1 MFVPRLVVLLF
12 TGLLVSLCSVVVDA
26 QQSFSVQ
33 DRDAN
38 LKRKNKVPWLLTSA
52 NLFQEQPALLPRA
65 NFTPRIQT
73 PTQAN
78 QFVSDFFSTY
88 RVGKSV
94 LTSVPALQKSSNV
107 DVVLGI
113 ESKVRG
119 TTDSGAILGKSPA
132 AIGVGVQRR
141 TPIYSDPRIR
151 GGRVGRLAASGSY
164 WVPARIDLDTM
175 LSKLDSSQ
183 IADIAVIK
191 GPYTAQHG
199 PGFSFMEIELA
210 GAPRYDE
217 LTNREGSTRTEYLSN
232 GEQWHGRQTFV
243 GGDQDWG
250 YRFGYSHRTGND
262 YVAGDGTKI
271 PASYN
276 SRTFDFTYGRDLTD
290 ESSFEFT
297 YLRLDQT
304 DVEFPG
310 MAFDMDYLVTD
321 AFELTYLATDHG
333 WSDGLELDLW
343 LNDTRFRGN
352 SDSPHKLTQFP
363 MLGLFNYQG
372 ITNVESV
379 SQGLKLASEWKRNES
394 KDVTAGFDLRHVRQQ
409 LDEIAS
415 GRIGF
420 NVFQDANSPIPKS
433 ESMNPGFFLEQ
444 VHRKSDDITV
454 RSGGRID
461 FVDAG
466 VLEDPTNLQQLG
478 LQSPQSSLADILG
491 TDEFDQSFTLLMGY
505 VTAQQQIDDERTL
518 DLSFGYAERAPSLTE
533 MYAAEP
539 FMFLLQNGMNTV
551 TGDPLLKKERR
562 MQFDI
567 GMTLDRDRV
576 RGKVNTFFAWVNDY
590 ITFENVG
597 VFNGPPNGE
606 IEQVDLKYV
615 NTDLAYLSGIEF
627 YGEYDWKENVT
638 FFGNLSYTHGED
650 RTRNGNFATDPASG
664 GNPSE
669 QVAGLPR
676 GNFSGVTG
684 NAIEALPSILPL
696 ESVLGIRFHSGGE
709 LPKWGLELSS
719 RIVDSQNR
727 VAQSLLESSSSGFTT
742 FDLNAFYRH
751 RDNLTFWFGA
761 YNFTDR
767 HYREHLDFRSPSGSS
782 MYQPGATFFT
792 SLELTY

>member
-1 MFVPRLVVLLF
+1 MFVPRFVRQLLICLYF
-12 TGLLVSLCSVVVDA
+12 GIFSCSVNAQQHFRVVD
-26 QQSFSVQ
+26 QEQ
-33 DRDAN
+33 DQAVN
-38 LKRKNKVPWLLTSA
+38 GPWLLTSA
-52 NLFQEQPALLPRA
+52 NLFQEQPPLVPRA

-73 PTQAN
+73 PNQAN

-119 TTDSGAILGKSPA
+119 ATDSGAILGKSPA
-132 AIGVGVQRR
+132 AVGVGVQRR

-210 GAPRYDE
+210 GAPRYEE

-271 PASYN
+271 PSSYN

-343 LNDTRFRGN
+343 HNDTRFHGN
-352 SDSPHKLTQFP
+352 SDSPHKLAQFP

-372 ITNVESV
+372 VTNVESI
-379 SQGLKLASEWKRNES
+379 SQGLKIGSEWKRTEA

-420 NVFQDANSPIPKS
+420 NFFQDANSPIPKS
-433 ESMNPGFFLEQ
+433 ESINPGFFLEQ
-444 VHRKSDDITV
+444 VHRKTDDITV

-466 VLEDPTNLQQLG
+466 ILEDPASLQQLG
-478 LQSPQSSLADILG
+478 LQTPQSSLADILG
-491 TDEFDQSFTLLMGY
+491 TDEFNQSFTLFMGY
-505 VTAQQQIDDERTL
+505 LSRNTRLMKNVCSTYHL
-518 DLSFGYAERAPSLTE
+518 DTPNEHRRSPKC
-533 MYAAEP
+533 M
-539 FMFLLQNGMNTV
+539 
-551 TGDPLLKKERR
+551 PL
-562 MQFDI
+562 
-567 GMTLDRDRV
+567 
-576 RGKVNTFFAWVNDY
+576 
-590 ITFENVG
+590 
-597 VFNGPPNGE
+597 
-606 IEQVDLKYV
+606 
-615 NTDLAYLSGIEF
+615 
-627 YGEYDWKENVT
+627 
-638 FFGNLSYTHGED
+638 
-650 RTRNGNFATDPASG
+650 
-664 GNPSE
+664 
-669 QVAGLPR
+669 
-676 GNFSGVTG
+676 
-684 NAIEALPSILPL
+684 
-696 ESVLGIRFHSGGE
+696 
-709 LPKWGLELSS
+709 
-719 RIVDSQNR
+719 
-727 VAQSLLESSSSGFTT
+727 SLLC
-742 FDLNAFYRH
+742 FYCR
-751 RDNLTFWFGA
+751 TA
-761 YNFTDR
+761 
-767 HYREHLDFRSPSGSS
+767 
-782 MYQPGATFFT
+782 
-792 SLELTY
+792 

>member
-1 MFVPRLVVLLF
+1 MFVPRFVSQLF
-12 TGLLVSLCSVVVDA
+12 ICLSFGMFSVSLNAQQHFRVVD
-26 QQSFSVQ
+26 QEQ
-33 DRDAN
+33 DQAVN
-38 LKRKNKVPWLLTSA
+38 GPWLLTSA
-52 NLFQEQPALLPRA
+52 NLFQEQPPLVPRA

-73 PTQAN
+73 PNQAN

-119 TTDSGAILGKSPA
+119 ATDSGAILGKSPA
-132 AIGVGVQRR
+132 AVGVGVQRR

-210 GAPRYDE
+210 GAPRYEE

-271 PASYN
+271 PSSYN

-343 LNDTRFRGN
+343 HNDTRFRGN
-352 SDSPHKLTQFP
+352 SDSPHKLAQFP

-372 ITNVESV
+372 VTNVESI
-379 SQGLKLASEWKRNES
+379 SQGLKIGSEWKRTEA

-420 NVFQDANSPIPKS
+420 NFFQDANSPIPKS
-433 ESMNPGFFLEQ
+433 ESINPGFFLEQ
-444 VHRKSDDITV
+444 VHRKTDDITV

-466 VLEDPTNLQQLG
+466 ILEDPASLQQLG
-478 LQSPQSSLADILG
+478 LQTPQSSLADILG
-491 TDEFDQSFTLLMGY
+491 TDEFNQSFTLFMGY
-505 VTAQQQIDDERTL
+505 LSAQHQIDEERML

-551 TGDPLLKKERR
+551 TGDPRLKKERR
-562 MQFDI
+562 LQFDI
-567 GMTLDRDRV
+567 GMTLERERM

-615 NTDLAYLSGIEF
+615 NTDLAYLSGIEL
-627 YGEYDWKENVT
+627 YGEFDWKENVT
-638 FFGNLSYTHGED
+638 LFGNLSYTHGED
-650 RTRNGNFATDPASG
+650 RTRNGSFATDPASG

-669 QVAGLPR
+669 QVAGLSR
-676 GNFSGVTG
+676 GHFSGIAG
-684 NAIEALPSILPL
+684 DNIEALPSILPL
-696 ESVLGIRFHSGGE
+696 ESVIGIRLHSGGD
-709 LPKWGLELSS
+709 LPKWGFEISS
-719 RIVDSQNR
+719 RIVDAQNR
-727 VAQSLLESSSSGFTT
+727 VAHSLLESTSSGFTT

-761 YNFTDR
+761 YNFTNR

-782 MYQPGATFFT
+782 VFQPGASFF
-792 SLELTY
+792 SSFELTY

>member
-1 MFVPRLVVLLF
+1 MFVPRLVGLLF
-12 TGLLVSLCSVVVDA
+12 TCLSFCLFSVVVNA
-26 QQSFSVQ
+26 QQHFLVADQ
-33 DRDAN
+33 EEN
-38 LKRKNKVPWLLTSA
+38 HEINGPWLLTSA
-52 NLFQEQPALLPRA
+52 NLFQEQPPLIPRA

-119 TTDSGAILGKSPA
+119 TTDAGAILGKSPA
-132 AIGVGVQRR
+132 AVGVGIQRR

-210 GAPRYDE
+210 GAPRYEE

-250 YRFGYSHRTGND
+250 YRLGYSHRTGND

-271 PASYN
+271 PSSYN

-310 MAFDMDYLVTD
+310 MAFDMDYLVTN

-352 SDSPHKLTQFP
+352 SDSPHKLAQFP

-379 SQGLKLASEWKRNES
+379 SQGLKLASEWQRTEAKE
-394 KDVTAGFDLRHVRQQ
+394 VTAGFDLRHVRQQ

-420 NVFQDANSPIPKS
+420 NFFQDANSPIPKS
-433 ESMNPGFFLEQ
+433 ESMNPGLFLEQ
-444 VHRKSDDITV
+444 VHRKSEDITV

-461 FVDAG
+461 FVDTG
-466 VLEDPTNLQQLG
+466 VLEDPTSLQQLG
-478 LQSPQSSLADILG
+478 LQTPQSSLADILG
-491 TDEFDQSFTLLMGY
+491 TDEFDQSFTLFMGY

-627 YGEYDWKENVT
+627 YGEYDWKDNVT

-650 RTRNGNFATDPASG
+650 RTRNGSFATDPASG
-664 GNPSE
+664 GNPSQ
-669 QVAGLPR
+669 QVAGLSR
-676 GNFSGVTG
+676 GSFSGVAG
-684 NAIEALPSILPL
+684 NDVEALPSILPL
-696 ESVLGIRFHSGGE
+696 ESVLGIPPDVSGLILGIPA
-709 LPKWGLELSS
+709 LIFLIYYYSKKK
-719 RIVDSQNR
+719 
-727 VAQSLLESSSSGFTT
+727 
-742 FDLNAFYRH
+742 
-751 RDNLTFWFGA
+751 
-761 YNFTDR
+761 
-767 HYREHLDFRSPSGSS
+767 
-782 MYQPGATFFT
+782 
-792 SLELTY
+792 